1 MIILANQWPVK
12 ALVCLPVVFC
22 LEERVSLWYSCG
34 MALVDSHNRRIDY
47 LRISVTDR
55 CNLSCVY
62 CKPRMQMQA
71 LPHREILS
79 YEEILRLVA
88 IAAPLGISRVR
99 ITGGE
104 PLVRRG
110 VAGFI
115 ASLTRFDGIEDV
127 SLTTNGVLLE
137 NMADALVKAGRP
149 RLNISLDSLK
159 AQRFREITG
168 RNDWEAVWRGIN
180 RAEELGFFPL
190 KINMVP
196 VRGMNDDEV
205 ADFARLTLD
214 RRLQVRFIE
223 FMPIGA
229 DDRWRRD
236 VCVTSEEVRAAIER
250 ELGPLIP
257 FAAAP
262 SAGPSTNFQVPGAQ
276 GVIGFISP
284 ITRHFCGSCRRLRL
298 TADGKIRPCLLSD
311 TEIDIKSPLRSGSN
325 DAVIERLL
333 RTALEIKPERHH
345 LAERGPE
352 CFQRTMSRIGG

>member
-1 MIILANQWPVK
+1 
-12 ALVCLPVVFC
+12 
-22 LEERVSLWYSCG
+22 

-62 CKPRMQMQA
+62 CKPRMHMQV

-110 VAGFI
+110 IIDFVA
-115 ASLTRFDGIEDV
+115 ALTRFNGLKDV

-137 NMADALVKAGRP
+137 DMADALVKAGRP

-168 RNDWEAVWRGIN
+168 RNDWDAVWRGIN

-196 VRGMNDDEV
+196 VRGVNDDEV

-236 VCVTSEEVRAAIER
+236 ACVTSEEIRAVIER
-250 ELGPLIP
+250 ELGPLVP
-257 FAAAP
+257 FAADP
-262 SAGPSTNFQVPGAQ
+262 SGGPSTNFQVPGAQ

-284 ITRHFCGSCRRLRL
+284 ITRHFCSSCRRLRL

-311 TEIDIKSPLRSGSN
+311 TEIDVKSALRSGAS
-325 DAVIERLL
+325 DAEIEGLL
-333 RTALEIKPERHH
+333 QAVLAIKPERHH
-345 LAERGPE
+345 LAEQGAGR
-352 CFQRTMSRIGG
+352 FQRTMSKIGG